1 MQLGLDDQYKRLN
14 EVRGKERLPNT
25 QVSII
30 IIPRFDEVCPKIFV
44 AMKLYEYDMNK
55 YFYLNIC
62 HSMIVWN
69 CQKVNTRKSAPKPL
83 PRLPNMPKEL

>member
-30 IIPRFDEVCPKIFV
+30 IIPGFIEVGPKIFV
-44 AMKLYEYDMNK
+44 SIKSYEYDMKK
-55 YFYLNIC
+55 YLYQQVF
-62 HSMIVWN
+62 
-69 CQKVNTRKSAPKPL
+69 
-83 PRLPNMPKEL
+83 

>member
-30 IIPRFDEVCPKIFV
+30 IIPRFDEVCPNIFV

-55 YFYLNIC
+55 YLYLNTQLFAT
-62 HSMIVWN
+62 V
-69 CQKVNTRKSAPKPL
+69 
-83 PRLPNMPKEL
+83 